1 MLFGG
6 ENFFAQQ
13 VFPCF
18 PIKFYVVLKSSSRDS
33 SLLIDRNTESPSRL
47 GMDSFLLHQ
56 LKSPAKAVQNLET
69 ILKSSCQAPDTV
81 EPREI
86 KCLSDSEDNENS
98 RAAIRRNDV
107 RYFAD

>member
-1 MLFGG
+1 
-6 ENFFAQQ
+6 
-13 VFPCF
+13 
-18 PIKFYVVLKSSSRDS
+18 
-33 SLLIDRNTESPSRL
+33 
-47 GMDSFLLHQ
+47 MDSFLLHQ

-107 RYFAD
+107 RYFADWAQVLIISIISSSNPPFVSSGPFFALFSP